1 MEQSVNNGGKPFFGS
16 AVEFSQFI
24 ETRAKNDKSTV
35 LEALVA
41 FIEEH
46 EIEPEKI
53 KSLVSD
59 SLRNKLKTDF
69 IELGML
75 KKESSLSEMFS

>member
-1 MEQSVNNGGKPFFGS
+1 MEQSINRSGKPFFGS
-16 AVEFSQFI
+16 AVEFSQHI
-24 ETRAKNDKSTV
+24 ETRAKTDKSTV